1 MKNIFAK
8 LHKLFDLRK
17 LGALVLIAAM
27 LLTAAACGVKD
38 TPAKPDKT
46 PDNSVIAPTGEPEGS
61 GAPVN
66 TDEPALTDGPDA
78 SAAPVYTDAP
88 EVTDKPVVTDAPTE
102 KPTAA
107 PTAIPTAAPTG
118 GPTTAP
124 TATPTP
130 APTEAPTRTPTA
142 VPTKHNTPAPT
153 KTPTPAPTKTPTPVP
168 TRTPTPAPTKTP
180 APTEDPNVRKVTG
193 LTIPSGSTEFN
204 ARLALE
210 LLKMSSSGETAEE
223 IKAAVE
229 SHNFTVIKQ
238 KYYGKDSN
246 DRSHTSAYTLAKGVI
261 DFGGQT
267 RSVYVILILHTVGG
281 EWYSNI
287 DIAPFDSDNAT
298 FAENFKQAADA
309 IVAETRAT
317 IMKDPNALLLICGH
331 SRGGSVANLTGL
343 VYNNL
348 RDPALNYTYAIA
360 PSLTMH
366 TPADKSIQVPEF
378 YTDNVFNVVNSAD
391 LVTVVPLKSMGFYRP
406 GNDVVI
412 NAASGLNRLLTRT
425 EQKLASMCTSVS
437 SYYNDRH
444 SLKSAGLSDDGIT
457 LFELMTQAVGTA
469 FMPGVDMSNIMNSE
483 FVKLIMDISYD
494 SDLYPFRQIAT
505 DAATELALASII
517 PPNPNSSY
525 TGMLATHE
533 AASYISGLEAMA
545 GA

>member
-8 LHKLFDLRK
+8 LHKLFDFRK

-88 EVTDKPVVTDAPTE
+88 EVTDKPVVTDE
-102 KPTAA
+102 
-107 PTAIPTAAPTG
+107 PTAAPTG
-118 GPTTAP
+118 EPTTAP

-153 KTPTPAPTKTPTPVP
+153 KTPTPAPTRTPTPAPTKTPTSAP

-180 APTEDPNVRKVTG
+180 ASTEDPNVRKVTG

-210 LLKMSSSGETAEE
+210 LLKMSSSGEAAEE

-309 IVAETRAT
+309 IVDETRAT

-483 FVKLIMDISYD
+483 FVKLIMGISYD

>member
-66 TDEPALTDGPDA
+66 TDEPALTDAPDV
-78 SAAPVYTDAP
+78 SDAPAKTDAP
-88 EVTDKPVVTDAPTE
+88 ALTDAPVVTDAPTE

-107 PTAIPTAAPTG
+107 PTA
-118 GPTTAP
+118 
-124 TATPTP
+124 TPTP
-130 APTEAPTRTPTA
+130 APTRTPTPA
-142 VPTKHNTPAPT
+142 PTATPTPAPT
-153 KTPTPAPTKTPTPVP
+153 KTPTPAPTRTPTPAPTKTPTPAP

-193 LTIPSGSTEFN
+193 LTIPSGSTEFS

-210 LLKMSSSGETAEE
+210 LLKMSSAGETAEE

-343 VYNNL
+343 IYNNL

-366 TPADKSIQVPEF
+366 TPADRSIQVPEF
-378 YTDNVFNVVNSAD
+378 YSDNIFNVVNSAD

-483 FVKLIMDISYD
+483 FVKLIMGISYD